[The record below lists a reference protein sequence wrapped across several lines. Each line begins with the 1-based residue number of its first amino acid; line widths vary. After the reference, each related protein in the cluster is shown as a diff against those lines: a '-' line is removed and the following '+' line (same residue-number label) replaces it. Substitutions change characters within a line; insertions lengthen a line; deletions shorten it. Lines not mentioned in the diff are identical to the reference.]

1 MKQDFQNS
9 MKLINMSVNLE
20 KMLLIRN
27 NVLIKII
34 SDENVKN

>member
-27 NVLIKII
+27 NVIIKII